1 MLYYIYMKYVGVIRM
16 KTILI
21 IEDELS
27 LQNIIAAYFR
37 KNEFN
42 VLTASNGLEG
52 LELFRSKKI
61 DIVCSDIMMPNIDG
75 WQVVRSIRQS
85 SNIPIILMTAL
96 DSELDQLK
104 GFDLMVDDYV
114 TKPFSP
120 SVLVAKVIS
129 ILRRTDDSTI
139 ISSSINFE
147 LDSLIINFD
156 SRTIKVD
163 GNSIKLSKTEF
174 DLLAFFVKNQNIAL
188 DRVTILDEV
197 WGLDVYVEERV
208 VDTYI
213 KVLRKKLGLAGKY
226 IRTVFG
232 IGYKFSIEE
241 D

>member
-1 MLYYIYMKYVGVIRM
+1 MM

-27 LQNIIAAYFR
+27 LQNIVAAYFR
-37 KNEFN
+37 KNEYN

-52 LELFRSKKI
+52 LELFRSKEI
-61 DIVCSDIMMPNIDG
+61 DVICSDIMMPNIDG
-75 WQVVRSIRQS
+75 WQVARSVRQT
-85 SNIPIILMTAL
+85 SNVPIILMTAL

-104 GFDLMVDDYV
+104 GFDMLIDDYV

-120 SVLVAKVIS
+120 SVLVAKVNS
-129 ILRRTDDSTI
+129 ILRRSESGSIENSSTALVVEDLE
-139 ISSSINFE
+139 INF
-147 LDSLIINFD
+147 N
-156 SRTIKVD
+156 SRVVKVE
-163 GNSIKLSKTEF
+163 GKSVKLSKTEF
-174 DLLAFFVKNQNIAL
+174 DLVSFFVKNQNIAL

-213 KVLRKKLGLAGKY
+213 KVLRKKLGIAGKY
-226 IRTVFG
+226 IKTVFG
-232 IGYKFSIEE
+232 VGYKFSNEE

>member
-1 MLYYIYMKYVGVIRM
+1 M

-129 ILRRTDDSTI
+129 ILRRTNDSTI

>member
-1 MLYYIYMKYVGVIRM
+1 M
-16 KTILI
+16 KTVLI

-52 LELFRSKKI
+52 LELYRANKI
-61 DIVCSDIMMPNIDG
+61 DIICSDIMMPNIDG

-129 ILRRTDDSTI
+129 ILRRTENSEKVN
-139 ISSSINFE
+139 SSINFE
-147 LDSLIINFD
+147 VDSLMINFD
-156 SRTIKVD
+156 SRTVKVD

-174 DLLAFFVKNQNIAL
+174 DLLSFFVKNQNIAL

-213 KVLRKKLGLAGKY
+213 KVLRKKLGIVGKY

>member
-1 MLYYIYMKYVGVIRM
+1 M
-16 KTILI
+16 KTVLI

-27 LQNIIAAYFR
+27 LQNILSAYFK

-42 VLTASNGLEG
+42 VLTASDGLEG
-52 LELFRSKKI
+52 LEVFRANNV
-61 DIVCSDIMMPNIDG
+61 DVVCSDIMMPNIDG
-75 WQVVRSIRQS
+75 WQVVRSIRQF

-96 DSELDQLK
+96 DSEVDQLK
-104 GFDLMVDDYV
+104 GFDLEVDDYV

-120 SVLVAKVIS
+120 SILIAKVNS
-129 ILRRTDDSTI
+129 ILRRTDN
-139 ISSSINFE
+139 SSVMSKSLNYDLNE
-147 LDSLIINFD
+147 LTINFD
-156 SRTIKVD
+156 SRVVKV
-163 GNSIKLSKTEF
+163 NEETLKLSKTEF
-174 DLLAFFVKNQNIAL
+174 DLLSFFVKNQNIAL

-213 KVLRKKLGLAGKY
+213 KVLRKKLGTSGKY
-226 IRTVFG
+226 IKTVFG

>member
-1 MLYYIYMKYVGVIRM
+1 MLYYIYMKYVGVIRV

-129 ILRRTDDSTI
+129 ILRRTEDSTSI
-139 ISSSINFE
+139 NSSITFE
-147 LDSLIINFD
+147 VDSLLINFD
-156 SRTIKVD
+156 SRSIKVD
-163 GNSIKLSKTEF
+163 GESIKLSKTEF
-174 DLLAFFVKNQNIAL
+174 DLLGFFVKNQNIAL

-213 KVLRKKLGLAGKY
+213 KVLRKKLGVAGRY

>member
-1 MLYYIYMKYVGVIRM
+1 M
-16 KTILI
+16 KTVLI

-27 LQNIIAAYFR
+27 LQNIVAAYFR
-37 KNEFN
+37 KNEYN

-52 LELFRSKKI
+52 LELFRAHEI
-61 DIVCSDIMMPNIDG
+61 DIICSDIMMPNIDG
-75 WQVVRSIRQS
+75 WQVVRSVRQT

-104 GFDLMVDDYV
+104 GFDLLVDDYV

-120 SVLVAKVIS
+120 SVLVAKVNS
-129 ILRRTDDSTI
+129 ILRRTEANPVDNKTMSITI
-139 ISSSINFE
+139 NNLEISFN
-147 LDSLIINFD
+147 
-156 SRTIKVD
+156 SRVVKVD
-163 GNSIKLSKTEF
+163 DKPVKLSKTEF
-174 DLLAFFVKNQNIAL
+174 DLLSFFVKNQNIAL

-213 KVLRKKLGLAGKY
+213 KVLRRKLETAGKY
-226 IRTVFG
+226 IKTVFG
-232 IGYKFSIEE
+232 IGYKFSDEE

>member
-1 MLYYIYMKYVGVIRM
+1 M

-21 IEDELS
+21 IEDEMS

-52 LELFRSKKI
+52 LELFRTKKI
-61 DIVCSDIMMPNIDG
+61 DIICSDIMMPNIDG
-75 WQVVRSIRQS
+75 WQVVRSVRQS

-104 GFDLMVDDYV
+104 GFNLLVDDYV

-120 SVLVAKVIS
+120 SVLVAKVTS
-129 ILRRTDDSTI
+129 ILRRTDESNQHN
-139 ISSSINFE
+139 SSISFE
-147 LDSLIINFD
+147 VDSLLINFD
-156 SRTIKVD
+156 SRTAKVE
-163 GNSIKLSKTEF
+163 GVSIKLSKTEF
-174 DLLAFFVKNQNIAL
+174 DLLSFFVKNQNIAL

-213 KVLRKKLGLAGKY
+213 KVLRKKLGIAGKY

>member
-1 MLYYIYMKYVGVIRM
+1 MKYVGVIRM

>member
-1 MLYYIYMKYVGVIRM
+1 MKKV
-16 KTILI
+16 LI

-37 KNEFN
+37 KNEYE
-42 VLTASNGLEG
+42 VIVALDGLEG
-52 LELFRSKKI
+52 LEAFRSNKI

-75 WQVVRSIRQS
+75 WQVVKSIRQT

-96 DSELDQLK
+96 DSEIDQLK

-120 SVLVAKVIS
+120 SVLVAKANS
-129 ILRRTDDSTI
+129 ILRRSDSSNQKQSSVI
-139 ISSSINFE
+139 IQIKSLSIN
-147 LDSLIINFD
+147 LDSRD
-156 SRTIKVD
+156 VKVGD
-163 GNSIKLSKTEF
+163 ETIKLSKTEF
-174 DLLAFFVKNQNIAL
+174 DLLSFFVKNQNIAL

-213 KVLRKKLGLAGKY
+213 KVLRKKLSVAGKY
-226 IRTVFG
+226 IKTVFG
-232 IGYKFSIEE
+232 IGYKFTVEE

>member
-1 MLYYIYMKYVGVIRM
+1 M

-42 VLTASNGLEG
+42 VVTASNGLEG
-52 LELFRSKKI
+52 LELFRAKKI
-61 DIVCSDIMMPNIDG
+61 DVVCSDIMMPNIDG

-85 SNIPIILMTAL
+85 SNVPIILMTAL

-104 GFDLMVDDYV
+104 GFDLLVDDYV

-129 ILRRTDDSTI
+129 ILRRTEDSTQTR
-139 ISSSINFE
+139 SSINIE
-147 LDSLIINFD
+147 VDTLLINFD
-156 SRTIKVD
+156 SRTVKVD

-174 DLLAFFVKNQNIAL
+174 DLLGFFVKNQNIAL

-213 KVLRKKLGLAGKY
+213 KVLRKKLGLAGVY